1 MPIAVLVALLFAAVA
16 GQSPAM
22 AFGALAIDSARGPS
36 FGYAIDHGSE
46 AAARAAAIAK
56 CGSNCRTVVVF
67 RSTCAAYA
75 ADQAPTSSVFG
86 WGYGP
91 TQQRATELALGFCR
105 KEGGTRCQLR
115 VWACESSRTAAA
127 WARAEGTG
135 TGTAQ
140 AAAPAPSAPPPTGIG
155 RVDPDAARR
164 AVEEAFARFGQPGTM
179 PAPAPQP
186 VAPPPANAAAP
197 AGPATPPPPPPTV
210 QRPPT
215 VANVPAVAPDVLP
228 QVSASAIRRIALVIG
243 NDRYENLEPLQ
254 KAVNDSRVVGDSLAK
269 IGFDVIRVENAVRRL
284 MNQKMVE
291 FTGKVGR
298 GDTAFFFFSGHGV
311 EIRGQNFL
319 LPVDMPKVGE
329 NQEGIVTGEGIP
341 ADSIIEQLQSRGAK
355 VTMVVLDACRENPFA
370 KQGTRGVGATRGL
383 AQITAPEGVF
393 VLYSAGVG
401 QTALDRLSNTDRD
414 PNSVFTRKFIQAL
427 NTPGLSVQEMAKR
440 TQFAVRELAGTVNHP
455 QMPAYYDQILGQFT
469 LVPAR

>member
-1 MPIAVLVALLFAAVA
+1 MPLAFLAALVFAVIA

-22 AFGALAIDSARGPS
+22 AFGALAIDTPQGPS
-36 FGYAIDHGSE
+36 YGFAIDHGSE
-46 AAARAAAIAK
+46 NAARAAAIAK
-56 CGSNCRTVVVF
+56 CGPKCRTVVIF

-75 ADQAPTSSVFG
+75 ADQAAGSTVYG

-91 TQQRATELALGFCR
+91 TQQRASELALGFCR
-105 KEGGTRCQLR
+105 KEGGSRCQLR
-115 VWACESSRTAAA
+115 VWACESARTAAA
-127 WARAEGTG
+127 WARADATTG
-135 TGTAQ
+135 GTAQ
-140 AAAPAPSAPPPTGIG
+140 APPPPPAAG
-155 RVDPDAARR
+155 RVDPEVARR
-164 AVEEAFARFGQPGTM
+164 AVEEVLARLGHQPEATPAPGTK
-179 PAPAPQP
+179 P
-186 VAPPPANAAAP
+186 VAPPPANAMAP
-197 AGPATPPPPPPTV
+197 SPPTPQAPV
-210 QRPPT
+210 QPPV
-215 VANVPAVAPDVLP
+215 VATAPTVAPDVLP

-243 NDRYENLEPLQ
+243 NDRYENLDPLQ
-254 KAVNDSRVVGDSLAK
+254 KAVNDARAVSEALAK

-319 LPVDMPKVGE
+319 LPTDMPKVGE

-355 VTMVVLDACRENPFA
+355 VTMMVLDACRENPFA

-401 QTALDRLSNTDRD
+401 QTALDRLSNNDRD
-414 PNSVFTRKFIQAL
+414 PNSIFTRKFLQAL
-427 NTPGLSVQEMAKR
+427 ATPGLSVQEMAKR